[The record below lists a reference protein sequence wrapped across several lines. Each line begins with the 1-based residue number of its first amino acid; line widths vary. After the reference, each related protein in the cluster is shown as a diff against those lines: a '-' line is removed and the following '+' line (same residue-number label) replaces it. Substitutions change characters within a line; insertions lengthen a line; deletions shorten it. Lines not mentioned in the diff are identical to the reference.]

1 MIEYDCDFSGNCSGI
16 DIKSQDSSSRRSNK
30 CTWFVVRFFLLHLIM
45 IFYEIDNASER
56 VVQDALDKA
65 KEGRTTIVIAH
76 RLSTIRNADLI
87 IALDKGEVIENGT
100 HNDLMEQKGLYYE
113 LVTAQQRKE
122 KIEDGDSSDEE
133 IPYDLENKSKEE

>member
-1 MIEYDCDFSGNCSGI
+1 
-16 DIKSQDSSSRRSNK
+16 
-30 CTWFVVRFFLLHLIM
+30 M
-45 IFYEIDNASER
+45 IFSEIDNASER

>member
-1 MIEYDCDFSGNCSGI
+1 VAIARALISDPRILLLDEATSALGLLFFFFSMLYQRI
-16 DIKSQDSSSRRSNK
+16 RFSQ
-30 CTWFVVRFFLLHLIM
+30 
-45 IFYEIDNASER
+45 IDNTSEH

-87 IALDKGEVIENGT
+87 IALDKGEVMEYGT
-100 HNDLMEQKGLYYE
+100 HHDLMDQKGLYYE

-122 KIEDGDSSDEE
+122 KYEDHSLSDEE
-133 IPYDLENKSKEE
+133 VPYEWKNESKE